1 MVTYH
6 AQVFVSGAAVDY
18 ATIKSVHVTSVVASY
33 CLFTL
38 RGLWMMRGS
47 TMLAQRWVKIVPH
60 VVDTV
65 LLASAVLLAIALRQY
80 PLQAPW
86 ITAKL
91 AGLIAYIVLGTIALK
106 RGKTQ
111 GARVGAL
118 IAAQAVFFYIVA
130 VAVTKSPWPPG

>member
-1 MVTYH
+1 M
-6 AQVFVSGAAVDY
+6 DY
-18 ATIKSVHVTSVVASY
+18 STIKAVHMTSVAASWL
-33 CLFTL
+33 LFTL
-38 RGLWMMRGS
+38 RGWWMLRAPD
-47 TMLAQRWVKIVPH
+47 MLAQRWVRIVPH
-60 VVDTV
+60 VIDTV
-65 LLASAVLLAIALRQY
+65 LLASAVLLAIAIRQY